1 MPIDERLQWLLDREE
16 LFDLVR
22 LERFARDQGDF
33 DRLASLYTPESRV
46 RVSWVT
52 GTGKAFAD
60 ASRAVLSSGLVSKH
74 LIMPMRV
81 EVIGSR
87 ALVESY
93 GQVQSRDTIGGILT
107 DLVAHCRFYSRA
119 IRTAEGWRL
128 ASFDCI
134 YQRDELK
141 AVNPTQALPIDWE
154 RLGRLR
160 PSYCFLIS
168 IAEARGYAI
177 DHELPGD
184 DRPDL
189 VAALYRA
196 GDAWLADGD
205 REAG

>member
-1 MPIDERLQWLLDREE
+1 MSTDERLQWLIDREE
-16 LFDLVR
+16 IFDLVR

-33 DRLASLYTPESRV
+33 DRLADLYTQDSRV
-46 RVSWVT
+46 RVSWFT
-52 GTGKAFAD
+52 GTGRAFAE
-60 ASRAVLSSGLVSKH
+60 ASRAVLASGLVSKH
-74 LIMPMRV
+74 LIVPMKV
-81 EVIGSR
+81 EIAGEC

-93 GQVQSRDTIGGILT
+93 GQVQSRDMVGGVLT
-107 DLVAHCRFYSRA
+107 DLVAHCRFYSRVA
-119 IRTAEGWRL
+119 RTVDGWRL

-154 RLGRLR
+154 RLSKLR

-168 IAEARGYAI
+168 IAEARGYRI

-189 VAALYRA
+189 VAALYREGA
-196 GDAWLADGD
+196 AWLT
-205 REAG
+205 